1 MMRGRWGWLVGL
13 VVGVVLWAGQAHA
26 QGMWQYQ
33 EEEVRHYFRGFDELR
48 WSGWG
53 SAQAKVEP
61 VILQLMED
69 TGEVFRVV
77 PGHGF
82 QRGQA
87 HSGGWIILDF
97 SLAQGPREVLAF
109 WLAREWAHEHL
120 GHPPS
125 LYRPFGASWRAMP
138 LPNADEDL
146 ADLWAAAFLKRHGYD
161 IEPVVDELLSLPI
174 PPDPARSAPKRRA
187 AAVRAAY
194 DAVTRDP
201 GEVEPAMCDALC
213 PGVCE
218 EMCPSECS
226 AMCPGT
232 CPGSCPSM
240 CDGWCPGPLGPVPC
254 GVPCMAPCLQS
265 CMVPCTQPCVAPCQ
279 RPCMVPCKKPCLP

>member
-1 MMRGRWGWLVGL
+1 MRGLWGWVVVL
-13 VVGVVLWAGQAHA
+13 VVALWAGQAHA

-33 EEEVRHYFRGFDELR
+33 EDEARHYFRGFDELR
-48 WSGWG
+48 WAGWG
-53 SAQAKVEP
+53 TTQAKVEP
-61 VILQLMED
+61 IILQLMED

-77 PGHGF
+77 PGQGF
-82 QRGQA
+82 LKGQA
-87 HSGGWIILDF
+87 HSGGWIVIDL
-97 SLAQGPREVLAF
+97 SVAHGPREVLAF

-125 LYRPFGASWRAMP
+125 LYRPFGAAWRSMP
-138 LPNADEDL
+138 LPNSDEDL
-146 ADLWAAAFLKRHGYD
+146 ADLWAAAFLKRRGYD
-161 IEPVVDELLSLPI
+161 IEPVIEELLSLPL
-174 PPDPARSAPKRRA
+174 PPDPARSTPKRRA
-187 AAVRAAY
+187 AAVREAY
-194 DAVTRDP
+194 DAVLQDP